1 MQIEIN
7 CSSPTYGGDSVG
19 RVGDFLVDGLPDVGS
34 GIEKI
39 EVDVLLRSEPRAPRD
54 RAVEDMPS
62 EEIDALLNLI
72 SGGQAIGPDHPEW
85 SRDHD
90 ERRSKGPSLTFRRAA
105 RRVSV
110 RIVSDLSELDVY
122 GTVDVT
128 PELFASA
135 AREVVAGLEVL
146 PRRIKPDDDV
156 DARTFLS
163 FVRARLDDLPRTQD
177 ELDLVL
183 EQLHAAAI
191 RRWDAMD
198 GWERLDVDWSVFA
211 ADARERLPDPFFF
224 DPADDEAPHGNDTG
238 ADLLVTYLD
247 ELPGDGMA
255 FVDAYVVDMG
265 CESLSDVADIDTW
278 EHDELVIAAAFAEIM
293 VRGSTSAALAN
304 LALQALDRRQ
314 TEAPSPRNEQLRQAL
329 T

>member
-7 CSSPTYGGDSVG
+7 CSSPTYGGASVG
-19 RVGDFLVDGLPDVGS
+19 NVGDFLVDGLPDVGS
-34 GIEKI
+34 GIEKVEI
-39 EVDVLLRSEPRAPRD
+39 DVLLRSEPRAPRS
-54 RAVEDMPS
+54 RAVEDMPN
-62 EEIDALLNLI
+62 EEIDALLDLL

-85 SRDHD
+85 SRHHD

-110 RIVSDLSELDVY
+110 HIVSDLSELDVY

-128 PELFASA
+128 PELFTSA
-135 AREVVAGLEVL
+135 AREIVAGLEVL
-146 PRRIKPDDDV
+146 PRRIKQGDDF

-163 FVRARLDDLPRTQD
+163 FVRARLDALPRTQE

-198 GWERLDVDWSVFA
+198 EWERLDVDWSVFA

-224 DPADDEAPHGNDTG
+224 DPADDEAPHGNDAG
-238 ADLLVTYLD
+238 ADLLVSYLD
-247 ELPGDGMA
+247 ELPGNGSA
-255 FVDAYVVDMG
+255 FLDAYVVDMG
-265 CESLSDVADIDTW
+265 CESLSDIADTDIW

-293 VRGSTSAALAN
+293 VRGSTSAELAN

-314 TEAPSPRNEQLRQAL
+314 AEAPSPRNEQMRRAL
-329 T
+329 G